1 MAVEAASIEA
11 HIPGLRR
18 FARALVRG
26 DRERADDLVQDCL
39 ERALSRWQLR
49 RAEGDLRG
57 WLYTILYNR
66 FLSEQHRQTRRGVH
80 STLNEAV
87 ELELPPIRGGQDQ
100 ALEHRDLLR
109 SFAAL
114 PEEQRSVLFLV
125 GVEDLSY
132 EQAARVLGVPIGT
145 VMSRLSRGRERLRQL
160 MNRGLE
166 TAATGSRRVDM
177 SGARDRIEEH
187 ELSAALD
194 GRLPPDRAAALEAHL
209 DTHPEE
215 RSRLQQYSE
224 IQQEL
229 RNAFAA
235 QTAEPIPTRLRVA
248 QVVAEQRRQR
258 YWRFGAA
265 AAALLLLV
273 LGGIGGWAARDWGLG
288 SPHSIQIA
296 QKAATEREI
305 TADALAAHRVFS
317 VEVRHPVEVDATQ
330 EAHLVQWLSK
340 RLGHPLVV
348 PDLTKAGFQLI
359 GGRLLPSEAGPAAQ
373 FMYQKGNNRL
383 TLYERGDNAGET
395 AFRYSEENGLG
406 VFYWSDQDFGYALA
420 AKASRQELLQL
431 AEVIYHQLSG
441 DGAKPKPA
449 APPPPGKPS

>member
-26 DRERADDLVQDCL
+26 DRERADDLVQDSL
-39 ERALSRWQLR
+39 ERALSRWHLR

-57 WLYTILYNR
+57 WLYTILYNH
-66 FLSEQHRQTRRGVH
+66 FLSEQHRQKRRGAH
-80 STLNEAV
+80 STLTDAI
-87 ELELPPIRGGQDQ
+87 ELELPAIKAGQDQ

-109 SFAAL
+109 AFAEL

-160 MNRGLE
+160 MNRGTRGGRKRPE
-166 TAATGSRRVDM
+166 ENDM
-177 SGARDRIEEH
+177 SGARDRIEDH
-187 ELSAALD
+187 ELSAAMD
-194 GRLPPDRAAALEAHL
+194 GRLPPERAAALEAHL
-209 DTHPEE
+209 DAHPEE
-215 RSRLQQYSE
+215 RARLQQYSE
-224 IQQEL
+224 LQQEL

-235 QTAEPIPTRLRVA
+235 QSGEPIPRRLMVG
-248 QVVAEQRRQR
+248 QVLAEQRRHRQ
-258 YWRFGAA
+258 WQFGAA

-273 LGGIGGWAARDWGLG
+273 LGGIGGWAARGFGIGLPYANQ
-288 SPHSIQIA
+288 SA
-296 QKAATEREI
+296 QAATEREI

-317 VEVRHPVEVDATQ
+317 VEARHPVEVEASQ

-359 GGRLLPSEAGPAAQ
+359 GGRLLPSEGGPAAQ
-373 FMYQKGNNRL
+373 FMYQNGNNRL

-395 AFRYSEENGLG
+395 GFRYSEENGLG

-431 AEVIYHQLSG
+431 AEMVYRQLSG
-441 DGAKPKPA
+441 EGTKAKPPA
-449 APPPPGKPS
+449 PPPPPGKPS